1 MQVYK
6 NDSTIGSNGTNTT
19 VVFNG
24 YVEKKFSNYRNN
36 YELLLIK
43 YSISVYI
50 FNLSSTC
57 IVTYWNQYSKQSR
70 INGLITDSY
79 D

>member
-24 YVEKKFSNYRNN
+24 YVEKKFSNYRIVI
-36 YELLLIK
+36 LLIYNSDVQLGWK
-43 YSISVYI
+43 VNVFVYVY
-50 FNLSSTC
+50 LAHEAS
-57 IVTYWNQYSKQSR
+57 
-70 INGLITDSY
+70 L
-79 D
+79 